1 MRRQYAYRA
10 PIGALCVPTGPHRAP
25 FAQELYAEGMYD
37 TFAQSSWSCIMPLN
51 WKYERAGVL
60 LLACPIVCAFDCA
73 CMHSLCKRS
82 ISITVCLMKF
92 NLRSLMKHNMRKH
105 HESEGEGWHTA
116 FGADPGGQNYVKPHG
131 DPPRFVPG
139 FLDKTDFPRLLTPWA
154 RYPQDPSTVPT
165 RSRPWTLPG
174 SPWMYRCWSPVPI
187 YPLGLDKTNFPRIP
201 ENILYLVAGVIKSV

>member
-1 MRRQYAYRA
+1 MRIELRSELCAFLQVHIELPSHRSSMRRVCM
-10 PIGALCVPTGPHRAP
+10 I
-25 FAQELYAEGMYD
+25 ELLIMYHASKLEVRESGC
-37 TFAQSSWSCIMPLN
+37 T
-51 WKYERAGVL
+51 V
-60 LLACPIVCAFDCA
+60 LACPIVCAFDCA

-165 RSRPWTLPG
+165 RSRLWTLPG